1 MQSLG
6 AVLQGGGISHGDPL
20 HLLSAQ
26 LLPLSE
32 QRLQRWWLWD
42 PAPGSVPC
50 AAIRDVTS
58 AQGVG
63 APLGEDCPLGAG
75 DTQCADSP
83 CASSAPLV
91 QLPVSIHLPAHLSC
105 LLIHPSISPIGQM
118 P

>member
-32 QRLQRWWLWD
+32 QGLQRWWLWD

-50 AAIRDVTS
+50 AAIRDVTA

-63 APLGEDCPLGAG
+63 APLGEDCPLGLGTPSVLTPPAPAPHPW
-75 DTQCADSP
+75 C
-83 CASSAPLV
+83 SS
-91 QLPVSIHLPAHLSC
+91 Q
-105 LLIHPSISPIGQM
+105 
-118 P
+118 